1 MITPSFGL
9 TATERVLPKLA
20 LDFTTANLDSR
31 ITFTRTTDATHP
43 ATYVDGSGYVTSAT
57 NNQPRFD
64 YTLATGGAC
73 KGLLIE
79 ESRTNLV
86 PYSEDFT
93 QSTWTKGV
101 NITLTGGQ
109 SNDPANGSNA
119 TRLQMPTGSG
129 TYIYRLDTLIAASY
143 TVTVFARL
151 RSGSTTGVF
160 RLGASTTIVA
170 LTDAN
175 SVACTTTSTWQRFTY
190 TFTATAASWYVGIDS
205 IDSVTAL
212 DIEIFGFQN
221 EAGAFATSYIPTTTT
236 ALTRNADVATMTGT
250 NFSDWFNA
258 SEGTLEINATLAG
271 VSSFTT
277 YFANLNSNSTTN
289 YIALGH
295 GGTGSAPY
303 FRVSDT
309 NVDQCL
315 IAIGA
320 AISTTQNQLVGSY
333 KANDFDAGR
342 NGTAGT
348 HDSSG
353 TVPAG
358 MDRMIFFNRNGAD
371 RPMSGW
377 LQNFKYWPQQF
388 TAAECAAFSK
398 Q

>member
-93 QSTWTKGV
+93 KSTWTKGV

-109 SNDPANGSNA
+109 ANDPANGSNA

-190 TFTATAASWYVGIDS
+190 TFTATAASWYVGID
-205 IDSVTAL
+205 
-212 DIEIFGFQN
+212 
-221 EAGAFATSYIPTTTT
+221 P
-236 ALTRNADVATMTGT
+236 
-250 NFSDWFNA
+250 
-258 SEGTLEINATLAG
+258 
-271 VSSFTT
+271 
-277 YFANLNSNSTTN
+277 
-289 YIALGH
+289 
-295 GGTGSAPY
+295 
-303 FRVSDT
+303 
-309 NVDQCL
+309 
-315 IAIGA
+315 IAIVTGKQ
-320 AISTTQNQLVGSY
+320 I
-333 KANDFDAGR
+333 GR
-342 NGTAGT
+342 A
-348 HDSSG
+348 H
-353 TVPAG
+353 V
-358 MDRMIFFNRNGAD
+358 
-371 RPMSGW
+371 
-377 LQNFKYWPQQF
+377 
-388 TAAECAAFSK
+388 
-398 Q
+398 

>member
-93 QSTWTKGV
+93 KSTWTKGV

-109 SNDPANGSNA
+109 ANDPANGSNA

-212 DIEIFGFQN
+212 DIEIFGFQL
-221 EAGAFATSYIPTTTT
+221 EAGAFATSYIPTTTS
-236 ALTRNADVATMTGT
+236 ALTRNADVAVMTGT

-258 SEGTLEINATLAG
+258 SEGTFVFNASTVNFTNSDILLDATDGTTSNRIQMYVAGVTGAATTFMATGGATQAQFSAGTVTANTTFTFASGYKVNAIAASLNAATPATDTSATMPSGINTATLGCRFNG
-271 VSSFTT
+271 V
-277 YFANLNSNSTTN
+277 
-289 YIALGH
+289 
-295 GGTGSAPY
+295 
-303 FRVSDT
+303 
-309 NVDQCL
+309 
-315 IAIGA
+315 
-320 AISTTQNQLVGSY
+320 NQLNGYLKKVSY
-333 KANDFDAGR
+333 YPQRLAN
-342 NGTAGT
+342 
-348 HDSSG
+348 
-353 TVPAG
+353 
-358 MDRMIFFNRNGAD
+358 
-371 RPMSGW
+371 
-377 LQNFKYWPQQF
+377 
-388 TAAECAAFSK
+388 AEIQAFSK
-398 Q
+398 

>member
-93 QSTWTKGV
+93 KSTWTKGV

-109 SNDPANGSNA
+109 ANDPANGSNA

-212 DIEIFGFQN
+212 DIEIFGFQL

-258 SEGTLEINATLAG
+258 SEGTIKAD
-271 VSSFTT
+271 FITT
-277 YFANLNSNSTTN
+277 YPAGTQRVYHIDNGTTSTRFRCYTLSDTSLQTEVTVGGVNQAVMANTVTSTVNTLVKTAMAYKVNDFKASSNASALNTDTSGTVPTGINEA
-289 YIALGH
+289 YLGH
-295 GGTGSAPY
+295 GGPG
-303 FRVSDT
+303 
-309 NVDQCL
+309 
-315 IAIGA
+315 
-320 AISTTQNQLVGSY
+320 TTTRLN
-333 KANDFDAGR
+333 
-342 NGTAGT
+342 
-348 HDSSG
+348 
-353 TVPAG
+353 
-358 MDRMIFFNRNGAD
+358 
-371 RPMSGW
+371 GW
-377 LQNFKYWPQQF
+377 LQQF
-388 TAAECAAFSK
+388 YFYSQALTGSETISITK
-398 Q
+398 